1 MSINLGIFGAGRF
14 ANAIAAEV
22 RSMGGPVDDIIGE
35 GQFVISWMLHKG
47 EAIPQKP
54 VDVVIDASVGSAV
67 EGHLEWA
74 LETRTPFVIGAT
86 GWNIPNIEER
96 IGTRIGVLIS
106 PNFSFAVA
114 LMQRFAIEMAR
125 FADWY
130 GEGDVSIFEH
140 HHAAKKDAPSG
151 TAKSIASSIIGAS
164 KRYRG
169 WSLAGWDSDILP
181 VTSLRSGSEVGVHEL
196 TFDAPHERFSIVHQ
210 ARDRELF
217 ASGALK
223 GAQWILRQRGA
234 YYMSDMLDEL
244 LGETQERKH
253 IHETRDMRFGCS
265 DRNAV

>member
-1 MSINLGIFGAGRF
+1 MSISLGIFGAGRF

-22 RSMGGPVDDIIGE
+22 RSMGGPVGGIIGD

-47 EAIPQKP
+47 EAIPPKP
-54 VDVVIDASVGSAV
+54 VDVLIDASAGSAV

-96 IGTRIGVLIS
+96 VGTSIGVLIS

-151 TAKSIASSIIGAS
+151 TAKSIAGAIIGAS
-164 KRYRG
+164 KRYRA
-169 WSLAGWDSDILP
+169 WSLSGYGPDILP
-181 VTSLRSGSEVGVHEL
+181 VASLRAGSEVGVHEL
-196 TFDAPHERFSIVHQ
+196 AFDAPHERFSIVHH
-210 ARDRELF
+210 ARDRGLF

-223 GAQWILRQRGA
+223 GAQWILRHRGT
-234 YYMSDMLDEL
+234 YYMNDMLDEF
-244 LGETQERKH
+244 LGGVQERKH
-253 IHETRDMRFGCS
+253 LHEKRDMRLRCGNR
-265 DRNAV
+265 DAV